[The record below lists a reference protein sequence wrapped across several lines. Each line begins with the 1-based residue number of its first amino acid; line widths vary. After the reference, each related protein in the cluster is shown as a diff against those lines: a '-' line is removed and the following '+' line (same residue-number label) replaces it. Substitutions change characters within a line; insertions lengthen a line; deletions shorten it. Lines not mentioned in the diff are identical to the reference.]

1 MADNKLLSLN
11 EIFNEKVFRIPDF
24 QRGYSWEYTQ
34 LTAFWEDLQNLKNG
48 RTHYTGLLT
57 VEQLKEIKNDDD
69 KWLFE
74 SGLKFY
80 YLIDGQQR
88 LTTSI
93 ILIQVI
99 LNSLAD
105 DEDIL
110 FKSKADWKKK
120 FLFQEYKN
128 SHKSYIF
135 GYEKDNPSDEFF
147 KTKILEQL
155 SSTADKVPE
164 NTVYTSNLMNAKL
177 FFENKITQLN
187 IKEREEVFKKL
198 VSQFKF
204 NFYEIDDEL
213 DVFVTFETMNNRGK
227 PLSNLELLK
236 NRLIYLSTLLDIDD
250 NERRTLRNNIN
261 EAWKTIYEYLGKN
274 KDKRL
279 NDDDFLSD
287 HWAAYFKYNRAE
299 AQSYAKFLLNEHF
312 TAKKILDN
320 KISFNE
326 IKEYTASLQ
335 KLVKSWFYLH
345 NPQFSTFGDDIKE
358 WLSKLNRL
366 SMSAFAPLLM
376 VVLANERN
384 ENEIV
389 RLLKSVERF
398 IFLVFYVSQR
408 RSDTANATIYR
419 YAHEY
424 QKNNLELEQL
434 IEKIDYLADGSY
446 QNDNGEWVY
455 DGWANIGY
463 FIDYIKDL
471 NTKQQGFYHWN
482 GLRYFLYEYELE
494 LQKIAKGDN
503 KVSWQEF
510 SKRKKEE
517 TIEHIYPQTPDDEY
531 WKEHFPIKSPKQKA
545 IILHSLG
552 NLVLLSRSKNS
563 ELQNFSFPYKKRHT
577 DKNGDERGFF
587 NGSYSEIA
595 VAKNKDWTPETI
607 QKRGEEMLKFMDKRW
622 NIQFDEWEIEVND
635 ILQLGLD

>member
-24 QRGYSWEYTQ
+24 QRGYSWEESQ
-34 LTAFWEDLQNLKNG
+34 LTAFWEDLQNLKNS
-48 RTHYTGLLT
+48 RTHYTGLLS

-110 FKSKADWKKK
+110 FKSKADWEKK
-120 FLFQEYKN
+120 FLFQKYKN

-147 KTKILEQL
+147 KTKILGQD

-164 NTVYTSNLMNAKL
+164 HTLYTSNLMNAKS
-177 FFENKITQLN
+177 FFEDKITQLN
-187 IKEREEVFKKL
+187 TEEREEVFKKL

-236 NRLIYLSTLLDIDD
+236 NRLIYLSTLLEIDD

-274 KDKRL
+274 KDKHL

-287 HWAAYFKYNRAE
+287 HWVAYFQYNRKE

-312 TAKKILDN
+312 TAKQILDN

-345 NPQFSTFGDDIKE
+345 NPQFSTFNDDTKE

-366 SMSAFAPLLM
+366 SMSSFAPLLM
-376 VVLANERN
+376 VVLANERD
-384 ENEIV
+384 EKEMV

-398 IFLVFYVSQR
+398 IFLVFYISQR
-408 RSDTANATIYR
+408 RSNTANTKIYR

-424 QKNNLELEQL
+424 HNNNLALEQL
-434 IEKIDYLADGSY
+434 IENIDYLTDGSY

-455 DGWANIGY
+455 YGWTNIEY

-471 NTKQQGFYHWN
+471 NTKQQGFYSWN

-494 LQKIAKGDN
+494 LQKIAKGDS
-503 KVSWQEF
+503 KVSWQDF
-510 SKRKKEE
+510 SKREKEE

-531 WKEHFPIKSPKQKA
+531 WRAYFPIKSPKQKE
-545 IILHSLG
+545 IFLHSLG

-563 ELQNFSFPYKKRHT
+563 ELQNFSFPHKKCHT
-577 DKNGDERGFF
+577 DKNGEERGFS

-595 VAKNKDWTPETI
+595 VAKNEDWTPKAI
-607 QKRGEEMLKFMDKRW
+607 KKRGEEMLKFMDKRW

-635 ILQLGLD
+635 ILQLKLD